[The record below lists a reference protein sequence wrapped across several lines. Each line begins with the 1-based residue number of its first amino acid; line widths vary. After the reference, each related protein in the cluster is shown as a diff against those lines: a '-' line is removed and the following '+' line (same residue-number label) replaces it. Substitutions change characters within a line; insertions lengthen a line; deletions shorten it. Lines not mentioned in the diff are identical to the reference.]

1 MNKKEKINIVEQ
13 TIKMLANCQIENDNY
28 ITIWISHFNL
38 AAQISERKIRD
49 LRKKGILHYSI
60 IGANYYY
67 KYSDIYSLVESNII
81 SLDIEKLKEE
91 HLFAKIF

>member
-13 TIKMLANCQIENDNY
+13 TIKMLANWQSENDNY
-28 ITIWISHFNL
+28 IPIWISHFNL